1 MESTKE
7 KYKTIKNSDKFISIY
22 SKHVKIFPSFLVLI
36 IGLSII
42 LRYQ

>member
-7 KYKTIKNSDKFISIY
+7 KYKNIKNSDKFINIY
-22 SKHVKIFPSFLVLI
+22 IKKVKIFPSFLFL
-36 IGLSII
+36 